1 MKRTFFIVLA
11 IWFAAPATVEAH
23 LMNTGLGPFY
33 DGLAH
38 LFVSPEDLLPVI
50 ALALLAGLRGPRSGR
65 AVLLVLPVAWLV
77 GCLVGQWT
85 AIALCPPALSAVL
98 TFTLGA
104 LVAADFAVP
113 LPLLVV
119 ATTVLGFLQGGANGA
134 EFAGQHTASLTSVGI
149 VVSIFVVTSL
159 VAGQIATVR
168 AATPRIVVRVA
179 GSWIAA
185 IAMLMFGWV
194 MRG

>member
-1 MKRTFFIVLA
+1 
-11 IWFAAPATVEAH
+11 
-23 LMNTGLGPFY
+23 MNTGLGPFY

-65 AVLLVLPVAWLV
+65 AVLFVLPVAWLV
-77 GCLVGQWT
+77 GSLVGQWT
-85 AIALCPPALSAVL
+85 AIAICPPIMNAVL
-98 TFTLGA
+98 ILVLGA
-104 LVAADFAVP
+104 LVAADLAVP
-113 LPLLVV
+113 LPLLV
-119 ATTVLGFLQGGANGA
+119 TTAIALGLLQGGANGA
-134 EFAGQHTASLTSVGI
+134 EFAGQHATGLTPAGI

-159 VAGQIATVR
+159 IAGQVTTIH
-168 AATPRIVVRVA
+168 AATPRIIVRVA

-185 IAMLMFGWV
+185 IAMLTFGWS